1 MKKNKTITALCVSL
15 LALSNS
21 NSLVYAATTQ
31 TSSIATSS
39 QNQATKT
46 TTVAS
51 SSSTATTGSSKISE
65 DQSTANTSTS
75 SQTVS
80 VSSLDGNDFLQGIG
94 ELKLS
99 NDDSSYQITSASDFV
114 NWTKG
119 IASGKY
125 DATRNVYLNSN
136 LDLTGR
142 KVASIKEFKGTFEGC
157 GHTISNLSYD
167 NSSSSSFIDD
177 NSGSFKNVTFAGLN
191 IKGNDHYFIRN
202 NSGNWDNVKFQDLT
216 LSGMRAYL
224 LDRNSGLLNKLTLSN
239 VVMTGE
245 AESIIHNN
253 AADLSNVTVDNLK
266 ATGSQ
271 VDFIETNS
279 GNITA
284 ANFTAVTF
292 NGDCVTFIKTNSG
305 NLVQSKF
312 INVRLD
318 GANSEAEFIKD
329 NNGNMDTVS
338 FNIKIAGNHPHF
350 TYNNNGNLANLKFD
364 KLDIKGEGASFA
376 QSNGGIVTG
385 AFIGKI
391 EGEDACFIN
400 VNNGS
405 YDFQWTKDFQV
416 LDHIT
421 NYSELVNFSNYV
433 NQGQENIDAILDNN
447 IDAGYCNFKPIASP
461 DSGKTY
467 RGTFDGNGKSIYKFH
482 SEMRGA
488 SFIYRNAG
496 TVKHLEIS
504 GQVFGAESDF
514 VSYNEKSG
522 VIRDCAIILDITGE
536 VRIEWTF
543 FGMGKLV
550 YGASANSFERN
561 DGTIENVFYAG
572 RLTNI
577 PYENDPNN
585 REGNVHNFYYL
596 DQFGVIG
603 GNAIRRSKWQIENGQ
618 VTKELSNAS
627 TVGWMQVK
635 EGWHYN
641 LIKSRPGFSGNKGD
655 LEKPNAEMPDL
666 SYKDIDR
673 TEKSLRVTKH
683 FDTSKYGE
691 VRYELLDKDGHLF
704 DKGWQTSPEFTGL
717 TPGTDYQ
724 IAVRYEGNSNYL
736 PSDATVVKVRTK
748 DLIPKFE
755 LTENDIRKSST
766 SLEVTKQ
773 FETEKYGPIRY
784 ELKDT
789 QGQVVKAWQTSPK
802 FNGLTPGTDYQ
813 VVVQYQGNDN
823 YVASD
828 EVSVTVKTTK
838 EAIKP
843 EFSKDDIKRTDT
855 TLKVTKQF
863 ETEKYGQVEY
873 ELKDSDGKVI
883 RTWQTSPEFA
893 GLTPDTEYTISVRYK
908 GNDNYLASAETSVTV
923 KTKKT
928 AEPKVNVD
936 NIYGTT
942 DSFSVKNNP
951 DTNYGNV
958 NYEITDN
965 QGKTIKNGQKQNDSN
980 FSGLDLKE
988 GEIYQIH
995 VSYTGNDEY
1004 APTEKVIK
1012 VMKAPTVTIA
1022 DKNANSLK
1030 VADLVQQEK
1039 YGQAEYA
1046 LSPKELTEQKTSSTI
1061 SGLEAETAYTVFAR
1075 YIGKDSYPPSAIGQV
1090 RTETDK
1096 ATYQFLVPATLK
1108 TGTDVGEVGV
1118 DPTTFNIGNSDSV
1131 KISIIGG
1138 VSHGKVT
1145 LTRQND
1151 PTYQKLKTRVLL
1163 NGVEKDNGDSDE
1175 IKVVDYDNEN
1185 YYQKTTLSFTDPR
1198 ANKEDNPI
1206 TPAGFYTGKIDFKIT
1221 YNKEGNK

>member
-1 MKKNKTITALCVSL
+1 M
-15 LALSNS
+15 
-21 NSLVYAATTQ
+21 
-31 TSSIATSS
+31 
-39 QNQATKT
+39 
-46 TTVAS
+46 
-51 SSSTATTGSSKISE
+51 
-65 DQSTANTSTS
+65 
-75 SQTVS
+75 
-80 VSSLDGNDFLQGIG
+80 
-94 ELKLS
+94 
-99 NDDSSYQITSASDFV
+99 
-114 NWTKG
+114 
-119 IASGKY
+119 
-125 DATRNVYLNSN
+125 
-136 LDLTGR
+136 
-142 KVASIKEFKGTFEGC
+142 
-157 GHTISNLSYD
+157 
-167 NSSSSSFIDD
+167 SFIDN
-177 NSGSFKNVTFAGLN
+177 NSGSLKDITFAGLN
-191 IKGNDHYFIRN
+191 ITGNDHYFIRE
-202 NSGNWDNVKFQDLT
+202 NSGNWDNVKFQDLS
-216 LSGMRAYL
+216 LSGTRAYL
-224 LDRNSGLLNKLTLSN
+224 LDRNSGLLDKVTLSN
-239 VVMTGE
+239 VTMDGE

-253 AADLSNVTVDNLK
+253 TANLSNITGDNLK
-266 ATGSQ
+266 ATGAR
-271 VDFIETNS
+271 VNFIETNS

-284 ANFTAVTF
+284 TNFTAATF
-292 NGDCVTFIKTNSG
+292 SGDEATFIKTNSG
-305 NLVQSKF
+305 SLTQSKF
-312 INVRLD
+312 INIRLD
-318 GANSEAEFIKD
+318 GTDSEAEFIKD

-421 NYSELVNFSNYV
+421 TYQKLVNFSNYV
-433 NQGQENIDAILDNN
+433 NQGQVKLDAILDSN
-447 IDAGYCNFKPIASP
+447 INADYINFIPIASP
-461 DSGKTY
+461 DSKQTY
-467 RGTFDGNGKSIYKFH
+467 QGTFDGNGKSIYKFY
-482 SEMRGA
+482 SDMTGA
-488 SFIYRNAG
+488 SLIYRNAG

-514 VSYNEKSG
+514 ISYNERAG

-536 VRIEWTF
+536 VYEEWSF
-543 FGMGKLV
+543 LGIKKIV
-550 YGASANSFERN
+550 YGKPANSFERN

-577 PYENDPNN
+577 PFAYDPNN
-585 REGNVHNFYYL
+585 HEGNVHNFYYL
-596 DQFGVIG
+596 DQFGIIG
-603 GNAIRRSKWQIENGQ
+603 GDAIRKSKRQVESGE
-618 VTKELSNAS
+618 VTKALSNAS

-635 EGWHYN
+635 EGWRYE
-641 LIKSRPGFSGNKGD
+641 LIKSRPGFSGSEGD
-655 LEKPNAEMPDL
+655 LEKPNAKMPDL

-673 TEKSLRVTKH
+673 NEKSLRVTKQ

-691 VRYELLDKDGHLF
+691 VRYELLDKDGHLIN
-704 DKGWQTSPEFTGL
+704 KGWQTSPEFTSL
-717 TPGTDYQ
+717 TPNTDYQ
-724 IAVRYEGNSNYL
+724 VAVRYEGNSDYL
-736 PSDATVVKVRTK
+736 PSDAAIVKVKTK
-748 DLIPKFE
+748 QIIPKFE
-755 LTENDIRKSST
+755 LTESDIRKSST

-773 FETEKYGPIRY
+773 VETEKYGPIRY

-908 GNDNYLASAETSVTV
+908 GNDNYLSSAETSVTV

-942 DSFSVKNNP
+942 NSFSVKNNP

-1108 TGTDVGEVGV
+1108 TGTDGEVGV

-1131 KISIIGG
+1131 KISIIDG

-1151 PTYQKLKTRVLL
+1151 PTHQMLKTRVLL